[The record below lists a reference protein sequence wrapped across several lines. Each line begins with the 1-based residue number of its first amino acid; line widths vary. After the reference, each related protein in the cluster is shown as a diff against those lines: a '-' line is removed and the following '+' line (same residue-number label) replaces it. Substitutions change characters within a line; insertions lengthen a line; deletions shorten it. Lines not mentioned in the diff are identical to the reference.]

1 MRWTVVLWLALF
13 TTAAGAVET
22 RDPETY
28 FFNQTFGDFSEELEN
43 AREQGKKGILIMFEM
58 EECPFC
64 HRMKQRVL
72 NRKDVQDYFR
82 EHFLIFSVDIV
93 GGHRDHGFQGQSH
106 HHEGL
111 RLQAVQGKGHAGIP
125 VLRSRGQSDPPGPLH
140 GGDPG
145 RGRVS
150 AAGPIH
156 RGRGLQED
164 RLHPLQEKPAQA
176 MRTRGVLAAF
186 CLLGILA
193 VQADPLPQPLSLE
206 QALLLAESSHP
217 TLQLAAARE
226 ATAAANLQQVSSRND
241 LLVSLLG
248 RLAYLEPAQ
257 LSNFQQNNDS
267 SAHLLMEK
275 RLYDFGYSEAQ
286 EASAE
291 RELDAARLAG
301 LDARQQHRIEV
312 MKAFFDVL
320 LADLEYARDN
330 EAMSIAYVR
339 LDKAR
344 NRHEL
349 GELSDV
355 ELLKI
360 ETRYQQI
367 LSRRTASEAK
377 QRETRTRLALALNR
391 PAELPSE
398 LVEPEAPDLDKP
410 LLEVAELMESVLRE
424 NPRILGLQAKVD
436 AARQALVAAD
446 RRYGPVLR
454 GELAA
459 NAWNRETRSTNPFEA
474 ALVLEL
480 PLYSGGRDDAETA
493 AARSALMEAEAEL
506 ALLRYQLRQKVTE
519 LWLAQQKL
527 KRRARELAVRDEYR
541 ELYLD
546 RSRTLYELERVS
558 DLGDAM
564 VQTTAVRLELA
575 RVIYQWQLN
584 EAQLKA
590 LTGELIREDTEK

>member
-1 MRWTVVLWLALF
+1 
-13 TTAAGAVET
+13 
-22 RDPETY
+22 
-28 FFNQTFGDFSEELEN
+28 
-43 AREQGKKGILIMFEM
+43 
-58 EECPFC
+58 
-64 HRMKQRVL
+64 
-72 NRKDVQDYFR
+72 
-82 EHFLIFSVDIV
+82 
-93 GGHRDHGFQGQSH
+93 
-106 HHEGL
+106 
-111 RLQAVQGKGHAGIP
+111 
-125 VLRSRGQSDPPGPLH
+125 
-140 GGDPG
+140 
-145 RGRVS
+145 
-150 AAGPIH
+150 
-156 RGRGLQED
+156 
-164 RLHPLQEKPAQA
+164 

-186 CLLGILA
+186 CLTGTLA

-217 TLQLAAARE
+217 TLQLATARE
-226 ATAAANLQQVSSRND
+226 ASAAANLRQVSSRND
-241 LLVSLLG
+241 LSVSLLG
-248 RLAYLEPAQ
+248 RLAYLEPAE

-301 LDARQQHRIEV
+301 LDVRQQHRIEV

-410 LLEVAELMESVLRE
+410 LPEVAELLESVLRE
-424 NPRILGLQAKVD
+424 NPRIRGLQAKVD

-454 GELAA
+454 GEVAA
-459 NAWNRETRSTNPFEA
+459 NAWNRETRSTHPFEA

-506 ALLRYQLRQKVTE
+506 ALLRYRLRQKVTE

-527 KRRARELAVRDEYR
+527 KRRSRELAVRDEYR
-541 ELYLD
+541 DLYLD

>member
-1 MRWTVVLWLALF
+1 
-13 TTAAGAVET
+13 
-22 RDPETY
+22 
-28 FFNQTFGDFSEELEN
+28 
-43 AREQGKKGILIMFEM
+43 
-58 EECPFC
+58 
-64 HRMKQRVL
+64 
-72 NRKDVQDYFR
+72 
-82 EHFLIFSVDIV
+82 
-93 GGHRDHGFQGQSH
+93 
-106 HHEGL
+106 
-111 RLQAVQGKGHAGIP
+111 
-125 VLRSRGQSDPPGPLH
+125 
-140 GGDPG
+140 
-145 RGRVS
+145 
-150 AAGPIH
+150 
-156 RGRGLQED
+156 
-164 RLHPLQEKPAQA
+164 

-186 CLLGILA
+186 CLTGTLA

-217 TLQLAAARE
+217 TLQLATARE
-226 ATAAANLQQVSSRND
+226 ASAAANLRQVSSRND
-241 LLVSLLG
+241 LSVSLLG
-248 RLAYLEPAQ
+248 RLAYLEPAE

-301 LDARQQHRIEV
+301 LDVRQQHRIEV

-367 LSRRTASEAK
+367 RRTASEAK

-410 LLEVAELMESVLRE
+410 LPEVAELLESVLRE
-424 NPRILGLQAKVD
+424 NPRIRGLQAKVD

-454 GELAA
+454 GEVAA
-459 NAWNRETRSTNPFEA
+459 NAWNRETRSTHPFEA

-527 KRRARELAVRDEYR
+527 KRRSRELAVRDEYR
-541 ELYLD
+541 DLYLD

>member
-1 MRWTVVLWLALF
+1 
-13 TTAAGAVET
+13 
-22 RDPETY
+22 
-28 FFNQTFGDFSEELEN
+28 
-43 AREQGKKGILIMFEM
+43 
-58 EECPFC
+58 
-64 HRMKQRVL
+64 
-72 NRKDVQDYFR
+72 
-82 EHFLIFSVDIV
+82 
-93 GGHRDHGFQGQSH
+93 
-106 HHEGL
+106 
-111 RLQAVQGKGHAGIP
+111 
-125 VLRSRGQSDPPGPLH
+125 
-140 GGDPG
+140 
-145 RGRVS
+145 
-150 AAGPIH
+150 
-156 RGRGLQED
+156 
-164 RLHPLQEKPAQA
+164 

-186 CLLGILA
+186 CLTGTLA

-217 TLQLAAARE
+217 TLQLATARE
-226 ATAAANLQQVSSRND
+226 ASAAANLRQVSSRND
-241 LLVSLLG
+241 LSVSLLG
-248 RLAYLEPAQ
+248 RLAYLEPAD

-301 LDARQQHRIEV
+301 LDVRQQHRIEV

-410 LLEVAELMESVLRE
+410 LPEVAELLESVLRE
-424 NPRILGLQAKVD
+424 NPRIRGLQAKVD

-454 GELAA
+454 GEVAA
-459 NAWNRETRSTNPFEA
+459 NAWNRETRSTHPFEA

-506 ALLRYQLRQKVTE
+506 ALLRYRLRQKVTDKRVFDLVKDFGTSE
-519 LWLAQQKL
+519 SPKSTRSSTTHWCPGRPGHPAFRHNIASSLRLHTGLPYDWTPRSDAPLGSPLAPSARRVSRVASRLPGTTRLRFALHGGQRLWLAQQKL
-527 KRRARELAVRDEYR
+527 KRRSRELAVRDEYR
-541 ELYLD
+541 DLYLD